1 MASST
6 PNPLPDAQ
14 ADVPPAACLNCGTA
28 FGAPPPRFCPQC
40 GQEALVRP
48 PTLMEFLQQFGGAY
62 FATEGALWRTL
73 KLLLRPG
80 ALTRQYLAGR
90 RKHYVLPL
98 RLYLSL
104 SLPVLLAL
112 RLLAGADMGVVQVNT
127 QAERPDNM
135 RITLGR
141 GSTGLRDGQFFCT
154 DLPAWLCHRAQR
166 RIDLAPAAFQREVA
180 GIGERMAGNLG
191 AGMFVLLPA
200 FALWL
205 KLAYAGRGLRFT
217 EHLVVALHVH
227 SFWFL
232 MRGVTL
238 LGQDWLTLA
247 AVLAVP
253 VYTWLAM
260 RQVYGGRWWPT
271 LLRTGLVSTLYGITL
286 LGTLLLLALWA
297 TLA

>member
-6 PNPLPDAQ
+6 PNPLPDAP

-135 RITLGR
+135 RITLGG

-180 GIGERMAGNLG
+180 GIGERMASHLG

-232 MRGVTL
+232 MLGLTL

-253 VYTWLAM
+253 VYTWLAL

-271 LLRTGLVSTLYGITL
+271 LLRAGLVSTLYGITL

>member
-1 MASST
+1 M
-6 PNPLPDAQ
+6 
-14 ADVPPAACLNCGTA
+14 
-28 FGAPPPRFCPQC
+28 
-40 GQEALVRP
+40 RP

-73 KLLLRPG
+73 KLLLKPG

-112 RLLAGADMGVVQVNT
+112 RLLAGADLGPVQVNS

-135 RITLGR
+135 RITLGG
-141 GSTGLRDGQFFCT
+141 GSTGLKDGQFFCT

-232 MRGVTL
+232 MLGLTL

-247 AVLAVP
+247 ALLAVP
-253 VYTWLAM
+253 VYTWLAL

-271 LLRTGLVSTLYGITL
+271 LLRAGLVSTLYGITL

>member
-80 ALTRQYLAGR
+80 ARTRQYLAGR

-232 MRGVTL
+232 MLGVTL

>member
-232 MRGVTL
+232 MLGVTL

>member
-1 MASST
+1 MALGD
-6 PNPLPDAQ
+6 PR
-14 ADVPPAACLNCGTA
+14 
-28 FGAPPPRFCPQC
+28 PRFCPDC
-40 GQEALVRP
+40 GQETHVRA
-48 PTLMEFLQQFGGAY
+48 PTLMEFMQQFGGAY

-73 KLLLRPG
+73 KLLLVRPG
-80 ALTRQYLAGR
+80 GLTREYLAGR

-98 RLYLSL
+98 RLYLSV

-112 RLLAGADMGVVQVNT
+112 RLLAGTDMALVQVN
-127 QAERPDNM
+127 ADVPPARPANM
-135 RITLGR
+135 HIDLGAGR
-141 GSTGLRDGQFFCT
+141 TGLLDGTFYCT
-154 DLPAWLCHRAQR
+154 GLPDWLCRRVQR
-166 RIDLAPAAFQREVA
+166 RIDLEPAAFQREAA
-180 GIGERMAGNLG
+180 GVGERLAANLG

-232 MRGVTL
+232 MLGLTL

-247 AVLAVP
+247 ALLAVP

-260 RQVYGGRWWPT
+260 RQVYGGRWWTT
-271 LLRTGLVSTLYGITL
+271 LLRAGLASALYGITL
-286 LGTLLLLALWA
+286 LATLLVLALWA
-297 TLA
+297 MLA